1 MGNLNL
7 KIKVIFDFDE
17 NEFVCF
23 IDGVYDLEG
32 RGQTESLAIQK
43 FMSNYEEKMNDN

>member
-1 MGNLNL
+1 MENLNL

-23 IDGVYDLEG
+23 IEGVYGLEG
-32 RGQTESLAIQK
+32 RGESESLAIEE
-43 FMSNYEEKMNDN
+43 FMSNYERKLNDD